1 MRVAIDAR
9 ALMGEQTG
17 IGTYTR
23 GIARAL
29 AARPGIEVGLF
40 SPRPLAD
47 PPRGARLGALE
58 GPDLPGLVWTQ
69 AAFAGRAARWGA
81 DVLLAALTIAPA
93 ATSVPVVSVVHDLT
107 PVTHPE
113 WHAART
119 LIGFLPFWD
128 QTADQAA
135 RFVCVSEATARELA
149 RLHPGT
155 RGRLRVALN
164 GVEPEF
170 CPGGTPASR
179 ADIRER
185 FSAGKPFLLYLG
197 TLEPR
202 KNIAALV
209 AACELLWQEREDR
222 PDLVLAG
229 GAGWKAEPLL
239 ERIRSSRFRD
249 RIHLAGYAARP
260 EALELYRGA
269 EAFVYPSFEEGFG
282 LPLAE
287 AMACGTPCVAS
298 TAAALVEVGGD
309 AALYAH
315 PEDPRALSS
324 AIASALEDPA
334 VRTRLASAGPRRAAA
349 FTWEAAAAVTASA
362 LEEAAG
368 S

>member
-29 AARPGIEVGLF
+29 AARPGLTVGLF
-40 SPRPLAD
+40 SPRPLPD
-47 PPRGARLGALE
+47 PPRAARLSAHE
-58 GPDLPGLVWTQ
+58 GPDLPGLLWTQ
-69 AAFAGRAARWGA
+69 TAFAGRAARWGA
-81 DVLLAALTIAPA
+81 DALLAALTIAPVV
-93 ATSVPVVSVVHDLT
+93 TSLPVVSVVHDLT

-119 LIGFLPFWD
+119 LIGFLPFWGR
-128 QTADQAA
+128 TARRAA
-135 RFVCVSEATARELA
+135 RFVCVSEATASELV
-149 RLHPGT
+149 RLYPDT

-164 GVEPEF
+164 GVDPEF
-170 CPGGTPASR
+170 CPGGTEALRVSVR
-179 ADIRER
+179 AR
-185 FSAGKPFLLYLG
+185 FSAGRPFLLFLG

-209 AACELLWQEREDR
+209 TACEQLWQERRDR

-229 GAGWKAEPLL
+229 AAGWKARPLL
-239 ERIRSSRFRD
+239 ERIRASRFRD
-249 RIHLAGYAARP
+249 KIHLAGYAARQ
-260 EALELYRGA
+260 EALELYRCA

-287 AMACGTPCVAS
+287 AMACGTPCVVS
-298 TAAALVEVGGD
+298 TAQALVEVGGD
-309 AALYAH
+309 AALYAA
-315 PEDPRALSS
+315 PEDPQALSC
-324 AIASALEDPA
+324 AIAAALENPA
-334 VRTRLASAGPRRAAA
+334 TRRRLAWAGPRRAAA
-349 FTWEAAAAVTASA
+349 FTWEAAAAATALA
-362 LEEAAG
+362 LEEAAA